1 MSRAAA
7 SLGALLGPVFALA
20 CHAAAPATRT
30 AADSCSVAEGEL
42 PHGATA
48 AGLAGEYR
56 ARLVASRGPRSGA
69 TVDGRL
75 RLNPREDSLRTPSP
89 MLGVRDTT
97 TRYPLAGSLDI
108 DPVELGATPT
118 GSLTSADALAPGV
131 LVIERHPVAAGAP
144 ASIILR
150 LGADANRRGRVRFD
164 GGYLALTVRRLAP
177 DRFAGT
183 WSSGVAG
190 ETAAGHFCAERA
202 GR

>member
-1 MSRAAA
+1 VSRAAA

-30 AADSCSVAEGEL
+30 AADSCSAVEGEL

-56 ARLVASRGPRSGA
+56 ARFVATRGPKSGA
-69 TVDGRL
+69 SVDGRL
-75 RLNPREDSLRTPSP
+75 RLSPREDSLQRPAP
-89 MLGVRDTT
+89 VLGARDTT
-97 TRYPLAGSLDI
+97 TRYPLAGSLGI
-108 DPVELGATPT
+108 NAVELGATPT
-118 GSLTSADALAPGV
+118 VSLTSADPLAPGV
-131 LVIERHPVAAGAP
+131 LVLERHPAAAGAP

-164 GGYLALTVRRLAP
+164 GGYLVLTVSRVAP

-202 GR
+202 EP